1 MTGFRLA
8 LSTAFCVALGA
19 AVIPTTAQAAIEYP
33 WCAQYSGDETGGRNC
48 SFVSYEQCMETAR
61 GAGANCEVNLFYQ
74 GPQARQKQQPRKR
87 PNNN

>member
-1 MTGFRLA
+1 VTTPA
-8 LSTAFCVALGA
+8 
-19 AVIPTTAQAAIEYP
+19 TAQAAIEYP

-61 GAGANCEVNLFYQ
+61 GAGAACEVNLFYVDQ
-74 GPQARQKQQPRKR
+74 QAKQKQPRKR

>member
-19 AVIPTTAQAAIEYP
+19 VVIPTAAQAATEYP

-48 SFVSYEQCMETAR
+48 GFVSYEQCMETAR
-61 GAGANCEVNLFYQ
+61 GAGASCEVNLFYQ
-74 GPQARQKQQPRKR
+74 GTQARQKQQPRKR
-87 PNNN
+87 PTPN